1 MWVREYRK
9 RSARSQ
15 RIHRLLGDCLYFQ
28 NWTLGFMV
36 IDLES
41 EFWIR
46 SQILKIDRV
55 CGHAFSLVFCT
66 VSHSHI
72 QPGMQNNRSD
82 LSIAIFLKPSLSS
95 LHVSSDSKSITPIVV
110 DRPDIMGNGNGTP
123 CMYPILLLLV
133 LEGVS
138 AKGKVYRSAQWFT
151 IQTCDKKWNLKPIR
165 QNPNTLH
172 WKSGGYLPDRGFSEP
187 TDTCVLSL

>member
-15 RIHRLLGDCLYFQ
+15 RIHRLLGDRLYFQ

-36 IDLES
+36 IDLTEDKVTNF
-41 EFWIR
+41 ENR
-46 SQILKIDRV
+46 
-55 CGHAFSLVFCT
+55 
-66 VSHSHI
+66 SHI

-151 IQTCDKKWNLKPIR
+151 IQTCDKKEWNLKPIR